1 MGTARHASLYN
12 SDSFQ
17 QLERYTFSPPLYI
30 NELVT
35 SHQDKV
41 HAQSLGS
48 FRMARFW
55 LFNLL
60 LSRCPCSQSIGI
72 HD

>member
-17 QLERYTFSPPLYI
+17 QLERNTFSPPLYI
-30 NELVT
+30 NELVI

-41 HAQSLGS
+41 HAQFSGS
-48 FRMARFW
+48 FRTAK
-55 LFNLL
+55 LF
-60 LSRCPCSQSIGI
+60 LSF
-72 HD
+72 